1 MKTKPQRPKIY
12 GMQKSNYKREV
23 YTNTSSMR
31 KQKKKISKKRLKLI
45 PKGTIKRMKSKV
57 S

>member
-12 GMQKSNYKREV
+12 GMQKCSCKREV

-31 KQKKKISKKRLKLI
+31 KQEKFQRNNLNLYLKNYKKDEIQS
-45 PKGTIKRMKSKV
+45 
-57 S
+57 